1 MLSKCC
7 DNIWSLE
14 ILIFILQKCKYCQ
27 LWLFQTLN
35 FFSES
40 SISLIHFLNL
50 PLEILFLLFQF
61 LYLTFLD
68 IWLSLLLRF
77 HCLLHLLIPS
87 LPVFFPTKNKIL
99 LSEVAIY
106 LILTL
111 LLHVM
116 KRFVILSEHV
126 IEIEWFDLWDLQ
138 FSSMDWCCHNI
149 LTTCSIF
156 GVVTT
161 F

>member
-111 LLHVM
+111 LLHV
-116 KRFVILSEHV
+116 